1 MNWQEVFHRSTFPR
15 LSPCFPGSQNVA
27 LPVSLSLNNKF
38 PTGILQR
45 RGGNAAVPGAGH
57 PQPRVSHPQGI
68 QTSWED
74 ALPSFL
80 IYPCGIPREPKPERE
95 PASGIS
101 WEIICAP
108 NPKGRTEVSRLPQ
121 SHSCLRWD
129 HGRRQHRRAEIAA
142 WGWPDSRGSRAPF
155 SVIPRMMVLP
165 FAPGLLGIHRDRA
178 LPSPRDP
185 GRERGNVRP

>member
-1 MNWQEVFHRSTFPR
+1 M
-15 LSPCFPGSQNVA
+15 
-27 LPVSLSLNNKF
+27 
-38 PTGILQR
+38 
-45 RGGNAAVPGAGH
+45 
-57 PQPRVSHPQGI
+57 
-68 QTSWED
+68 
-74 ALPSFL
+74 PSFL

-142 WGWPDSRGSRAPF
+142 WGWWPDSLGSRAPF
-155 SVIPRMMVLP
+155 PVIPRTMVLP
-165 FAPGLLGIHRDRA
+165 FAPGLLGIHRDRWRS
-178 LPSPRDP
+178 LPRGIPAGKGGMSDP
-185 GRERGNVRP
+185 DWQR